1 MNGVMFGGEG
11 PIMQGNWYNPR
22 THDIFTV
29 RDSFF
34 EDNNYVVMTTDGRCL
49 NYNQIQEYIQTDT
62 SLEQL
67 KEMLE
72 KEKAEKEK
80 HEDIPAE
87 IKSILANENEDP
99 YSEYMIP
106 DDDIYGKSLGNINQR
121 PLTSSTSTNPNQ
133 HIYSIKED
141 KPISI
146 NRTIIEKGLKNA
158 NGPKITITVDWNDYP
173 ESEISMLTGMMDIP
187 HEEIAE
193 WFCDNMDV
201 SWVYEDIKNAI
212 YNKLL
217 PNKAKEDNK
226 KDNTKE
232 KEKADKPTAKT
243 AVKTYKK
250 PKTKK

>member
-11 PIMQGNWYNPR
+11 PVMQGTWYNPK

-34 EDNNYVVMTTDGRCL
+34 EDNNYVVTTTDGRCL
-49 NYNQIQEYIQTDT
+49 SYNQIQNYIQTDT
-62 SLEQL
+62 PIEQL
-67 KEMLE
+67 KASFK
-72 KEKAEKEK
+72 KEQENKVEE
-80 HEDIPAE
+80 IPAE
-87 IKSILANENEDP
+87 IKSILADANEDP
-99 YSEYMIP
+99 YSDYMIP
-106 DDDIYGKSLGNINQR
+106 GDDIYGGLGNINQKHLA
-121 PLTSSTSTNPNQ
+121 PTSQ
-133 HIYSIKED
+133 HTYSIKED

-158 NGPKITITVDWNDYP
+158 NGPKITITIDWNNYP
-173 ESEISMLTGMMDIP
+173 ESEISMLTNMMDIP
-187 HEEIAE
+187 HEEIAD

-217 PNKAKEDNK
+217 PNKVKDDKK

-232 KEKADKPTAKT
+232 KEDNPTAKST
-243 AVKTYKK
+243 AKTYKK

>member
-11 PIMQGNWYNPR
+11 PVMQGTWYNPK

-34 EDNNYVVMTTDGRCL
+34 EDNNYVVTTTDGRCL
-49 NYNQIQEYIQTDT
+49 SYNQIQNYIQTDT
-62 SLEQL
+62 PIEQL
-67 KEMLE
+67 KESFK
-72 KEKAEKEK
+72 KEQENKVEE
-80 HEDIPAE
+80 IPAE
-87 IKSILANENEDP
+87 IKSMLADVNEDP
-99 YSEYMIP
+99 YSDYMIP
-106 DDDIYGKSLGNINQR
+106 GDNIYGEALGNINQKHLA
-121 PLTSSTSTNPNQ
+121 PASQ
-133 HIYSIKED
+133 HTYSIKED
-141 KPISI
+141 KPVSI

-158 NGPKITITVDWNDYP
+158 NGPKVTINIDWNDYP
-173 ESEISMLTGMMDIP
+173 ESEIAMLTNMMDIP

-217 PNKAKEDNK
+217 PNKVKEDK
-226 KDNTKE
+226 K

-243 AVKTYKK
+243 SNKVKEDKPTVKTYKK
-250 PKTKK
+250 PKTIKK

>member
-1 MNGVMFGGEG
+1 MMNGVMFGGEG
-11 PIMQGNWYNPR
+11 PVMQGTWYNPK
-22 THDIFTV
+22 TKDIFTV

-49 NYNQIQEYIQTDT
+49 NYNQIQNYIQTDT
-62 SLEQL
+62 PLDQL
-67 KEMLE
+67 KEMLKSE
-72 KEKAEKEK
+72 KTENEK
-80 HEDIPAE
+80 HEEIPAE
-87 IKSILANENEDP
+87 IKNMLADANEDP
-99 YSEYMIP
+99 YSGYMIP
-106 DDDIYGKSLGNINQR
+106 DDDIYGKPLGNINQR
-121 PLTSSTSTNPNQ
+121 HLAPASQ
-133 HIYSIKED
+133 HTYSIKED

-173 ESEISMLTGMMDIP
+173 ESEISMLTNMMDIP

-193 WFCDNMDV
+193 WFCDSMDV

-217 PNKAKEDNK
+217 PNNGKEDKK

-232 KEKADKPTAKT
+232 KEKADNNTAKT
-243 AVKTYKK
+243 TVKTYKK
-250 PKTKK
+250 PKTIKK

>member
-1 MNGVMFGGEG
+1 MMNGVMFGGEG

-62 SLEQL
+62 PLDQL
-67 KEMLE
+67 KEMLK

-87 IKSILANENEDP
+87 IKNMLVNENEDP
-99 YSEYMIP
+99 YSDYMIP
-106 DDDIYGKSLGNINQR
+106 DDDIYGKSLGNINQKHLA
-121 PLTSSTSTNPNQ
+121 PASQ
-133 HIYSIKED
+133 HTYSIKED

-158 NGPKITITVDWNDYP
+158 NGPRITITVDWNDYP
-173 ESEISMLTGMMDIP
+173 ESEISMLTNMMDIP

-217 PNKAKEDNK
+217 PNKVKEDK
-226 KDNTKE
+226 KKDNTKEKADNTKE
-232 KEKADKPTAKT
+232 KEKADKPT
-243 AVKTYKK
+243 VKTYKK

>member
-1 MNGVMFGGEG
+1 MMNGVMFGGEG

-49 NYNQIQEYIQTDT
+49 TYNQIQEYIQTDT
-62 SLEQL
+62 PLDQL
-67 KEMLE
+67 KEMLK
-72 KEKAEKEK
+72 KEKAETEK

-87 IKSILANENEDP
+87 IKNMIEDNNENSNP
-99 YSEYMIP
+99 YDSYLIP
-106 DDDIYGKSLGNINQR
+106 DDDIYGKSLGNINQKHLA
-121 PLTSSTSTNPNQ
+121 PAGQ
-133 HIYSIKED
+133 HTYSIKED

-146 NRTIIEKGLKNA
+146 NKTIIEKGLKNA

-173 ESEISMLTGMMDIP
+173 ESEISMLTNMMDIP

-217 PNKAKEDNK
+217 PTNKVKEDKK
-226 KDNTKE
+226 KDNIKE
-232 KEKADKPTAKT
+232 KEDKPT
-243 AVKTYKK
+243 VKTSKK